1 MNKTQQ
7 NLQFKWNDEDVN
19 LETGEV
25 DPNFIYAE
33 DEPPEIEDTLDLEL
47 PDVSKTEIV
56 ESDIFDESSEEEYL
70 DVQPPDQV
78 PIIKEVVVPEE
89 VKPVAEVKLPEHVPP
104 LAAVHQTLNKNG
116 KPRKTRKPL
125 TDQQRKVNLEN
136 LRLAREK
143 RKQSKGKAQLEK
155 QKVIKKQTLMK
166 QKEDLD
172 LELLEEE
179 VSDKQEEVSQLK
191 QPVEKKNK
199 KGLTPEEIKQI
210 QLDAILEY
218 DTLRKSRKAKKNEAK
233 MVQAE
238 KEKLKQ
244 NLQMEMKQGWQ
255 ATAGKWS
262 TYY

>member
-56 ESDIFDESSEEEYL
+56 ESDIFDESSEEEL
-70 DVQPPDQV
+70 DIQPPDPV
-78 PIIKEVVVPEE
+78 PIIKE
-89 VKPVAEVKLPEHVPP
+89 VAEVKLPENIPP
-104 LAAVHQTLNKNG
+104 LANQTLNKNG

-155 QKVIKKQTLMK
+155 QKVMKKQTLLK
-166 QKEDLD
+166 QKEELD

-233 MVQAE
+233 MIQAE
-238 KEKLKQ
+238 KDQLKH
-244 NLQMEMKQGWQ
+244 NLQMEMKQGWET
-255 ATAGKWS
+255 TAGKWS

>member
-1 MNKTQQ
+1 M
-7 NLQFKWNDEDVN
+7 
-19 LETGEV
+19 
-25 DPNFIYAE
+25 
-33 DEPPEIEDTLDLEL
+33 
-47 PDVSKTEIV
+47 
-56 ESDIFDESSEEEYL
+56 
-70 DVQPPDQV
+70 
-78 PIIKEVVVPEE
+78 
-89 VKPVAEVKLPEHVPP
+89 
-104 LAAVHQTLNKNG
+104 
-116 KPRKTRKPL
+116 
-125 TDQQRKVNLEN
+125 
-136 LRLAREK
+136 
-143 RKQSKGKAQLEK
+143 
-155 QKVIKKQTLMK
+155 KKQTLLK

-233 MVQAE
+233 MIQAE

-244 NLQMEMKQGWQ
+244 NLQMEMKQGWET
-255 ATAGKWS
+255 TAGKWS

>member
-25 DPNFIYAE
+25 NENFIYAE

-56 ESDIFDESSEEEYL
+56 ESDIFDESSEEEEL
-70 DVQPPDQV
+70 DVQPPDPV
-78 PIIKEVVVPEE
+78 PIVKEVT
-89 VKPVAEVKLPEHVPP
+89 EVKLPENIPP
-104 LAAVHQTLNKNG
+104 LTNQTLNKNG

-155 QKVIKKQTLMK
+155 QKVIKKQTLLK
-166 QKEDLD
+166 QKEELD

-233 MVQAE
+233 MIQAE
-238 KEKLKQ
+238 KDQLKQ
-244 NLQMEMKQGWQ
+244 NLQMEMKAGWEK
-255 ATAGKWS
+255 TAGKWS

>member
-56 ESDIFDESSEEEYL
+56 ESDIFDESSEEEL
-70 DVQPPDQV
+70 DIQPPDPV

-89 VKPVAEVKLPEHVPP
+89 VKLPENIPP
-104 LAAVHQTLNKNG
+104 LANQTLNKNG

-155 QKVIKKQTLMK
+155 QKVMKKQTLLK
-166 QKEDLD
+166 QKEELD

-233 MVQAE
+233 MIQAE
-238 KEKLKQ
+238 KDQLKH
-244 NLQMEMKQGWQ
+244 NLQMEMKQGWET
-255 ATAGKWS
+255 TAGKWS

>member
-47 PDVSKTEIV
+47 PDISKTEIV
-56 ESDIFDESSEEEYL
+56 D
-70 DVQPPDQV
+70 
-78 PIIKEVVVPEE
+78 
-89 VKPVAEVKLPEHVPP
+89 
-104 LAAVHQTLNKNG
+104 KNG

-155 QKVIKKQTLMK
+155 QKVMKKQTLLK

-233 MVQAE
+233 MIQAE
-238 KEKLKQ
+238 KDQLKQ
-244 NLQMEMKQGWQ
+244 NLQMEMKAGWET
-255 ATAGKWS
+255 TAGKWS

>member
-25 DPNFIYAE
+25 NENFIYAE

-56 ESDIFDESSEEEYL
+56 ESDIFDESSEEEEL
-70 DVQPPDQV
+70 DVQPPDPV
-78 PIIKEVVVPEE
+78 PIVKEVT
-89 VKPVAEVKLPEHVPP
+89 EVKLPENIPP
-104 LAAVHQTLNKNG
+104 LTNQTLNKNG

-155 QKVIKKQTLMK
+155 QKVIKKQTLLK
-166 QKEDLD
+166 QKEELD

-233 MVQAE
+233 MIQAE
-238 KEKLKQ
+238 KDQLKH
-244 NLQMEMKQGWQ
+244 NLQMEMKQGWET
-255 ATAGKWS
+255 TAGKWS

>member
-47 PDVSKTEIV
+47 PDISKTEIV
-56 ESDIFDESSEEEYL
+56 ESEIFDESSEEEEL
-70 DVQPPDQV
+70 DVQPPDPV
-78 PIIKEVVVPEE
+78 PIVKEVAE
-89 VKPVAEVKLPEHVPP
+89 VKPVAEVKLPEDVPP
-104 LAAVHQTLNKNG
+104 LASVHQTLNKNG

-155 QKVIKKQTLMK
+155 QKVMKKQTLLK

-233 MVQAE
+233 MIQAE
-238 KEKLKQ
+238 KDQLKQ
-244 NLQMEMKQGWQ
+244 NLQMEMKAGWET
-255 ATAGKWS
+255 TAGKWS

>member
-25 DPNFIYAE
+25 NENFIYAE

-56 ESDIFDESSEEEYL
+56 ESDIFDESSEEEEL

-78 PIIKEVVVPEE
+78 PIIKEV
-89 VKPVAEVKLPEHVPP
+89 AEVKLPENIPP
-104 LAAVHQTLNKNG
+104 LTNQTLNKNG

-155 QKVIKKQTLMK
+155 QKVIKKQTLLK
-166 QKEDLD
+166 QKEELD

-179 VSDKQEEVSQLK
+179 VSDKQEEVTQLK

-233 MVQAE
+233 MIQAE
-238 KEKLKQ
+238 KDQLKH
-244 NLQMEMKQGWQ
+244 NLQMEMKQGWET
-255 ATAGKWS
+255 TAGKWS

>member
-47 PDVSKTEIV
+47 PDVSKTEII
-56 ESDIFDESSEEEYL
+56 ESDIFDESSEE
-70 DVQPPDQV
+70 DVDEFLIQNDV
-78 PIIKEVVVPEE
+78 PVVKEVTE
-89 VKPVAEVKLPEHVPP
+89 VKPVAEVKLPEDVPP
-104 LAAVHQTLNKNG
+104 LANQTLNKNG

-155 QKVIKKQTLMK
+155 QKVMKKQTLMK
-166 QKEDLD
+166 QKEELD

-233 MVQAE
+233 MIQAE
-238 KEKLKQ
+238 KDQLKH
-244 NLQMEMKQGWQ
+244 NLQMEMKQGWET
-255 ATAGKWS
+255 TAGKWS

>member
-56 ESDIFDESSEEEYL
+56 ESDIFDESSEEEL
-70 DVQPPDQV
+70 DIQPPDPV
-78 PIIKEVVVPEE
+78 PIIKEVSE
-89 VKPVAEVKLPEHVPP
+89 VKQISEAIPVPEHVPP
-104 LAAVHQTLNKNG
+104 PSNQTLNKNG

-155 QKVIKKQTLMK
+155 QKVMKKQTLMK
-166 QKEDLD
+166 QKEELD

-233 MVQAE
+233 MIQAE
-238 KEKLKQ
+238 KDQLKQ
-244 NLQMEMKQGWQ
+244 NLQMEMKAGWE
-255 ATAGKWS
+255 TVAGRWK